1 MMRWILTI
9 FIAAMAVVGCQRGAD
24 NANDF
29 TASLSVTPD
38 PPRVGAAQ
46 VAVSLR
52 DTVGQPVTGAQVEL
66 EGTMSHAGMTPVI
79 AAATEDAPGVYRAD
93 LEFTMAGD
101 WIIIVRATLTDGRTW
116 QRQIDLPGV
125 QGKAP

>member
-1 MMRWILTI
+1 MFRWVLAILI
-9 FIAAMAVVGCQRGAD
+9 VAVAAAGCQRGAQGAD
-24 NANDF
+24 DF
-29 TASLSVTPD
+29 TASLRVAPD

-46 VAVSLR
+46 VTVSLR
-52 DTVGQPVTGAQVEL
+52 DAAGQPVAGAQVEL
-66 EGTMSHAGMTPVI
+66 EGTMSHPGMAPVI

-101 WIIIVRATLTDGRTW
+101 WILIVRATLADGRTW

-125 QGKAP
+125 RGSAP